1 MTDGKL
7 YTSLS
12 ANTIMAKLTYHVQRI
27 NFITSS
33 TNKYYSLSSEDDFR
47 SGRRTSATNN
57 ISFQN
62 YPHPDDHPIQTTDAS
77 GFKPFTKT
85 KEVAHEPLDECTSDV
100 FSTFW
105 LLLRSIT
112 ERTPARQHEIHLFYI
127 LTKKMAM
134 TSSRRLSCSRS

>member
-12 ANTIMAKLTYHVQRI
+12 ANTIMAKLTYHVQRT

-33 TNKYYSLSSEDDFR
+33 TNKYYSLNSEDDFR
-47 SGRRTSATNN
+47 SGRRTSVTNN

-77 GFKPFTKT
+77 GFKPFTIK
-85 KEVAHEPLDECTSDV
+85 
-100 FSTFW
+100 
-105 LLLRSIT
+105 
-112 ERTPARQHEIHLFYI
+112 Q
-127 LTKKMAM
+127 KKWH
-134 TSSRRLSCSRS
+134 TNR